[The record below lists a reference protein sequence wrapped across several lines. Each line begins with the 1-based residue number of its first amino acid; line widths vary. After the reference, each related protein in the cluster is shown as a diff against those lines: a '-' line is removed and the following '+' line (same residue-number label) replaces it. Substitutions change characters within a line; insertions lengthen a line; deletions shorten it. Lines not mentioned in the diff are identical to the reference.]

1 MFVDRFSDE
10 EAIEIAKRYC
20 IMTDDPVNKYN
31 IENYMTKNNMVREEG
46 GITFWF
52 EYYSHEEDYVGL
64 SDFSFTNSFI
74 GACDEDKAQ
83 RDYLKF
89 MYRTFGK
96 EYLDALDEYH
106 RKPIVNKYNKEI
118 SKHEAMIKDV
128 MGEE

>member
-20 IMTDDPVNKYN
+20 VMTDDPVNKYN
-31 IENYMTKNNMVREEG
+31 IEDYMTKKNMVRDEG
-46 GITFWF
+46 EISFWF
-52 EYYSHEEDYVGL
+52 EYYSHEEDRVTL
-64 SDFSFTNSFI
+64 SDFGFVNGFI
-74 GACDEDKAQ
+74 WACNEDMAQ

-89 MYRTFGK
+89 MYRRFGK

-106 RKPIVNKYNKEI
+106 RMPIVNKYNKEI